1 MKKNECLEK
10 IIEIGYKVVDGYEKY
25 LLSELDSNKLAVIMQ
40 NLKLNLDKCSKKDD
54 ENESV

>member
-40 NLKLNLDKCSKKDD
+40 NLKLNLDKCNKKDD